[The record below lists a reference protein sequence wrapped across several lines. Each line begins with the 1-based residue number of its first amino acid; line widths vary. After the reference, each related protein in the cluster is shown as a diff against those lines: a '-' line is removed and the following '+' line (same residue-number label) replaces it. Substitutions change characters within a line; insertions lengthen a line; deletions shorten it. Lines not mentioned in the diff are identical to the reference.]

1 MKILYET
8 VSNPLEMLEKQNA
21 SVDELQLP
29 DYVLKIMRRDLE
41 ASNILLPKSARTLQ
55 SWNVGLLDR
64 FDATTSC
71 TGKGVD

>member
-8 VSNPLEMLEKQNA
+8 VSNPLEMLERQNA

-29 DYVLKIMRRDLE
+29 DYILKVMRRNLE

-55 SWNVGLLDR
+55 NWSVGLLDR
-64 FDATTSC
+64 FDATSTMPGDGC
-71 TGKGVD
+71 

>member
-29 DYVLKIMRRDLE
+29 DYILKIMRRDLE

-64 FDATTSC
+64 FDATTIMH
-71 TGKGVD
+71 GKGC